1 MLYLLLAVKHCR
13 GSNRLRIYASVHYP
27 NQKHCLLHSA
37 GGGLILHRQ
46 DLKTTTTTS
55 QTGSFRVH
63 ACSHSQCHHN
73 EAVPVLCPLYCTY
86 RCAELMTQRI
96 WFYLQRLFVVVSVV
110 VVGGAHTVELHHML
124 VSDFLKTPAFIGWSI
139 RVKQCFNPSACFTAS
154 CLIS

>member
-1 MLYLLLAVKHCR
+1 MPYLLLAVKHCR

-110 VVGGAHTVELHHML
+110 VVGGGSYSGAAPYVGIRFSENSSVHWLVDQSKTV
-124 VSDFLKTPAFIGWSI
+124 F
-139 RVKQCFNPSACFTAS
+139 
-154 CLIS
+154 